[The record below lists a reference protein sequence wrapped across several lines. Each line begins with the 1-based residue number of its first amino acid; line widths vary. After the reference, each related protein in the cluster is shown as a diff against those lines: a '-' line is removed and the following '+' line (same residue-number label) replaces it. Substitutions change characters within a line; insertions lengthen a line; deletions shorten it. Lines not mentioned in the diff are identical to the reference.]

1 MKRISSIRRRSLI
14 SLSLSLM
21 LSVTASTSLFAKEL
35 DAKLELS
42 SALSSGEFAAATL
55 ADAGMINKEQI
66 LYWLIKRG
74 EVSADASEADKRA
87 AVDKFTHRATSFQSK
102 GRLIEA
108 QFDKARLKSLAQ
120 SKKLKRNSI
129 AKMDNMVGTL
139 ADADITKTV
148 KVLGILIDFPDLPFD
163 NNRLSADD
171 DIPMFYPNYPVSHYN
186 DLMFSTT
193 GFTGPQGQNLLTGY
207 QYYQA
212 ESGERFNFTGN
223 VEGWFRA
230 ANNAAF
236 YGGNDP
242 DNNDDDK
249 AVPEL
254 VKEAVTQ
261 AVASMSP
268 SELAS
273 YDVEDP
279 FDVDGDGNLDE
290 ADGDIDHVMLFHS
303 SIGEEAGGGV
313 LGDDAI
319 WSHRYFV
326 YTGNTS
332 GYTIPGTGK
341 KVFGYTIQP
350 INAAA
355 GVVVHEFGHD
365 LGLPDEYDT
374 TNTGDGSPVGSW
386 SVMST
391 GSWAGTI
398 AGFRAGTE
406 PTGFSPYAR
415 SYLQDRYKGRWINEQ
430 EVLLSSIGTS
440 GLDVVINEAV
450 NHSLV
455 NQISIPLPSA
465 TIPFKQPYG
474 GSYQYYSGQGH
485 LINNALSFE
494 IDLPS
499 STPLTLTVKAH
510 WNIEVDYDYAQV
522 MVDGVALA
530 GNHTKASNTIN
541 TARDII
547 SGNSGNIDGAEGA
560 NNWVDLEFDLSS
572 FAGMS
577 KQISIIY
584 KTDQADGDYGFVFD
598 NLQITNGISVIY
610 SDDAETPNTMM
621 LNGFSRID
629 DERPGAARRYIVQ
642 LRSHNG
648 VDVGLDSESYEP
660 GVLLWLENF
669 SYSDNN
675 SSAHPGAGLIGVID
689 ADQNLIGTND
699 SGIQVRDATFS
710 MFNQSSYV
718 GDNHLS
724 SISMFDD
731 SQGYSAPLQPQSGIL
746 LPELGLTME
755 VVAQT
760 ADSSTATV
768 RFNYGGTTPPPAS
781 DLASSF
787 SASQEVAGTVVFS
800 AIVTGG
806 DGNYSYLWNFGVT
819 GTTSAEEMPT
829 YVYEAS
835 GSYIVNL
842 TVTDGLGSSVVTS
855 QTIMVALPVPPVA
868 GFTFVTNDLS
878 VTFTDTTTGGEG
890 VMTYSWEFGDSQ
902 TSTAQSP
909 SHTYASAGTYTVMMT
924 VTDSLGVVSSRSTSI
939 TVITAVVTLPVTTPS
954 GDSGGSLG
962 WLSLGLLALMGF
974 RRSRH

>member
-1 MKRISSIRRRSLI
+1 MKKITNSISRRSLI
-14 SLSLSLM
+14 SLSLSLV
-21 LSVTASTSLFAKEL
+21 LGVTASTSLFAQEL
-35 DAKLELS
+35 DTKLALS
-42 SALSSGEFAAATL
+42 SAELASATL

-102 GRLIEA
+102 GRLVEA

-120 SKKLKRNSI
+120 SKRLKRNSI
-129 AKMDNMVGTL
+129 AKIDNMVGTL

-163 NNRLSADD
+163 DNRLSASDT
-171 DIPMFYPNYPVSHYN
+171 PMFYPNYPVSHYQSM
-186 DLMFSTT
+186 MFSTT
-193 GFTGPQGQNLLTGY
+193 GFTGPQGQNLMTGY

-212 ESGERFNFTGN
+212 ESGERFNFTGE
-223 VEGWFRA
+223 VKDWVTA

-236 YGGNDP
+236 YGGNDA
-242 DNNDDDK
+242 DNNDDDM

-254 VKEAVTQ
+254 VKEAVTLV
-261 AVASMSP
+261 VASMSAA
-268 SELAS
+268 ELAS

-279 FDVDGDGNLDE
+279 FDFDGDGNFDE
-290 ADGDIDHVMLFHS
+290 PDGDIDHVMLFHS

-319 WSHRYFV
+319 WSHRFFV
-326 YTGNTS
+326 YTGNTP

-341 KVFGYTIQP
+341 KVFGYTVQP
-350 INAAA
+350 IDAAA

-386 SVMST
+386 SVMSGGSWT
-391 GSWAGTI
+391 GSI
-398 AGFRAGTE
+398 AGTE
-406 PTGFSPYAR
+406 PIGFSPYAR

-440 GLDVVINEAV
+440 GLDVVINEAI

-499 STPLTLTVKAH
+499 LTPLTLTMKAH
-510 WNIEVDYDYAQV
+510 WDIEVDYDYAQV
-522 MVDGVALA
+522 MVDGVVIA

-547 SGNSGNIDGAEGA
+547 SGNSGDILGAEGA
-560 NNWVDLEFDLSS
+560 NNWVDLEYDLSS

-584 KTDQADGDYGFVFD
+584 KTDQAAGDYGFVFD
-598 NLQITNGISVIY
+598 DLQISNGATLVY

-648 VDVGLDSESYEP
+648 VDAGLDSHSYEP
-660 GVLLWLENF
+660 GVLIWLENF
-669 SYSDNN
+669 SYTDNN
-675 SSAHPGAGLIGVID
+675 SSTHPGAGLIGVVD

-710 MFNQSSYV
+710 MFNQSSYF

-724 SISMFDD
+724 SVSMFDD
-731 SQGYSAPLQPQSGIL
+731 SQDYSAPTQPQSGII

-768 RFNYGGTTPPPAS
+768 RFNYGGATTPPPTS
-781 DLASSF
+781 DLALNF

-800 AIVTGG
+800 AAVTGG
-806 DGNYSYLWNFGVT
+806 DGNYSYLWSFGVT
-819 GTTSAEEMPT
+819 GATSAEEMPT
-829 YVYEAS
+829 YVYQAS
-835 GSYIVNL
+835 GSYTVIL
-842 TVTDGLGSSVVTS
+842 TVTDGQGTSVESTQAVT
-855 QTIMVALPVPPVA
+855 VVLPVPPVA
-868 GFTFVTNDLS
+868 GFTFSSSDLS

-890 VMTYSWEFGDSQ
+890 AMTYSWDFGDSQ

-924 VTDSLGVVSSRSTSI
+924 VTDSLGVVSNRSASV
-939 TVITAVVTLPVTTPS
+939 TVTAAVITLPVTTSS
-954 GDSGGSLG
+954 GDSGGGSLG